1 MVILSMC
8 IIEEII
14 IAVVFCGHFSRISMR
29 KKLCT
34 KFVLKTKVTKSTAL
48 FRLVLNLTHDVD
60 IAKLYH
66 HSGIAI
72 KKSHYV
78 SANEKNNLF

>member
-1 MVILSMC
+1 MC
-8 IIEEII
+8 IIEENNNCSS
-14 IAVVFCGHFSRISMR
+14 FLRSFQSYFNE

-48 FRLVLNLTHDVD
+48 FRLVLNLTHDID

-72 KKSHYV
+72 KKIITFRQIK
-78 SANEKNNLF
+78 KNNLF